1 MKKTSWAV
9 ALSVTIIV
17 CLAAAMPA
25 NERHFALSRSAPEA
39 GVSVEAPSEVR
50 LWFTETPESGTTQI
64 RVVGADEAGVHVA
77 DIAQDPEDD
86 RSFAV
91 ELHGT
96 LTPGT
101 YTVSWRGM
109 GADGHVVR
117 DEFEFT
123 VVAQ

>member
-1 MKKTSWAV
+1 MNKTSWAA
-9 ALSVTIIV
+9 ALSITIIAS
-17 CLAAAMPA
+17 LAAAMPA
-25 NERHFALSRSAPEA
+25 SERHFALSRSAPEA
-39 GVSVEAPSEVR
+39 GTSVESPSEVR
-50 LWFTETPESGTTQI
+50 LWFTEAPESGTTQI

-77 DIAQDPEDD
+77 DIAQDPDDD

-101 YTVSWRGM
+101 YTVAWRGM

-117 DEFEFT
+117 EEFEFT